1 MHDIPYL
8 TMRRGIFFF
17 RRRVPGLSTCL
28 SPVMLSMGTTDRRSA
43 FRLCV
48 QLTAIMDRMLDAAT
62 HINLPDAEVTAF
74 FQAELRRE
82 LACLR
87 AARVMERM
95 DGSLTAER
103 AVEHRLEAYAL
114 RSLVEDGLRDAMPE
128 ERLQQLPECQRPAAL
143 RMQSNLY
150 RQFMSPRF
158 SEEVLQR
165 ARPDK
170 GAAALSEFDQLR
182 LRWAAAE
189 ALMAAHDAI
198 TRVPLHNGEDACR
211 QAEDFLRQII
221 GHGGTALGV
230 ADETKPP
237 AQMPL
242 MKTAGPNAAVL
253 PEEPVPAGPRLTPG
267 VSLITG
273 RLTANT
279 IHAQR
284 DAAFAQPEVPAFDG
298 EAADAVVERTYG
310 EDLFGTAVRMCRRQQ
325 IKQGTKDQKLKTV
338 SLFIFTTGIQLV
350 TDIRPHHIEMFANS
364 LKKDLPRFYWKSPRD
379 RDLTFKELR
388 SGNHAAYADDV
399 GLSRAS
405 TDRHATTLK
414 EIIEYAPREG
424 HQVSFG
430 HKIAELLPADD
441 RSDDEK
447 RSVFTLAD
455 VQKVFTQPL
464 WSGSK
469 SKARRHVPGPV
480 VLKDH
485 HYWINSLLAL
495 TGARRA
501 EVAGLLT
508 TDILEEDG
516 IHFAHIRPNHLRGLK
531 KMHCKRRVPLHP
543 QIIDLGFLDYVD
555 GVRQQGRKVIFIEA
569 VPLRTRAEAEKIT
582 DTIAPY
588 DDKFGDV
595 LDHMWRQCLNAAH
608 PGNPAG
614 YTLHS
619 LRHYVNDT
627 LINLRGEDGMRQL
640 VNDIDRRDLMGHKPI
655 DVNEGTYRRSEKPLR
670 PLFEAIKLVPRLE
683 ALDCHL

>member
-1 MHDIPYL
+1 MHNIPYL
-8 TMRRGIFFF
+8 TTRRGIFFF
-17 RRRVPGLSTCL
+17 RRRIPGLSTGL
-28 SPVMLSMGTTDRRSA
+28 SPVMLSMGTTDRRLA

-82 LACLR
+82 LASLR

-128 ERLQQLPECQRPAAL
+128 ERLQQLPERQRPAAL
-143 RMQSNLY
+143 QMQSKLY

-158 SEEVLQR
+158 SQDVLQR
-165 ARPDK
+165 ARPDDR
-170 GAAALSEFDQLR
+170 AAMLSEFDQIR

-198 TRVPLHNGEDACR
+198 ERVPLHNSEDARR

-221 GHGGTALGV
+221 GHGGAAMDV
-230 ADETKPP
+230 AKDAKSP
-237 AQMPL
+237 ADMPL
-242 MKTAGPNAAVL
+242 GPNAAVS

-267 VSLITG
+267 VSLITD
-273 RLTANT
+273 RFTANT

-284 DAAFAQPEVPAFDG
+284 DAALAQPENSAFDG
-298 EAADAVVERTYG
+298 DAADIVVERAYG

-325 IKQGTKDQKLKTV
+325 IRQGTKDQKLKTV
-338 SLFIFTTGIQLV
+338 SLFIFTSGIQLV
-350 TDIRPHHIEMFANS
+350 TDIRPHHIEMFADA
-364 LKKDLPRFYWKSPRD
+364 LKKDLPKFYWKSPREL
-379 RDLTFKELR
+379 DLTFKELR
-388 SGNHAAYADDV
+388 AGNHAAKTDHV

-405 TDRHATTLK
+405 IDRHITTMK
-414 EIIEYAPREG
+414 SIMEYAAREG
-424 HQVSFG
+424 HPILFG
-430 HKIAELLPADD
+430 HRIAELLPADD

-455 VQKVFTQPL
+455 VQKVFAQPL

-485 HYWINSLLAL
+485 HYWINCLLAL

-501 EVAGLLT
+501 EIAGLLT
-508 TDILEEDG
+508 TDILEENG
-516 IHFAHIRPNHLRGLK
+516 IAFAYIRPNHLRGLK
-531 KMHCKRRVPLHP
+531 KMHCKRRIPLHP

-555 GVRQQGRKVIFIEA
+555 GVRQQGRQVLFIEA
-569 VPLRTRAEAEKIT
+569 VPQRSRADAEKIT
-582 DTIAPY
+582 DAIAPF

-670 PLFEAIKLVPRLE
+670 PLFEAIKLVPRLK
-683 ALDCHL
+683 ALDRDL